1 MAPSQVLNAMTP
13 IGSQANSE
21 TPAPDRTPRRV
32 DEFSIPLRRK
42 QAARLRVKTKHSDTG
57 SRIDEARAGP
67 RALSARALRPRTQQI
82 ERAKSH
88 SVASGSDQAM
98 AG

>member
-32 DEFSIPLRRK
+32 DEFSIPFAQK
-42 QAARLRVKTKHSDTG
+42 TG
-57 SRIDEARAGP
+57 SPAPSENETFRHWEP
-67 RALSARALRPRTQQI
+67 Y
-82 ERAKSH
+82 
-88 SVASGSDQAM
+88 
-98 AG
+98 